1 MQEMNQIL
9 SIITQ
14 LEVIIAAL
22 KTRSLS
28 DSDMENVRQTV
39 LEVNSILYHSSFL
52 KLMGED
58 YLKGEDFQKSAEELE
73 SLVKIWKCTINRR
86 YGKHVDA
93 EFWEIY
99 EFFKYVDQDVIY
111 ERVKN
116 CFLGLPE
123 ALRIDFLALP
133 HRYTFLKEKLDFVK
147 EDYSLIRIHVEMMA
161 DHIDDYQW
169 LYMHLAD
176 YRSKMVLNGIIKY
189 WFSFDVNKLH
199 TLLENTFLDY
209 YDLDILQ
216 CNEKDTMVDLGAYT
230 GDSILDYINTY
241 GAYKKIYA
249 YEITKGIY
257 ETCKENL
264 SEFPDIIF
272 RRKGIGSK
280 RGIMYIDSGNHGAG
294 NKLLEDGDDEIEVV
308 SLDEDIAE
316 QVSVIKMD
324 IEGAEKEAI
333 LGAKA
338 HIVNEKPKLLISAY
352 HNPEDLFELPKLI
365 DTLRD
370 DYKFYLRFNGH
381 GCLWPCD
388 YVLFAV

>member
-169 LYMHLAD
+169 LYMRLAD

-230 GDSILDYINTY
+230 SDSILDYINTY

-249 YEITKGIY
+249 YEITKEIY

-264 SEFPDIIF
+264 SEFPDIIYQK
-272 RRKGIGSK
+272 KGY
-280 RGIMYIDSGNHGAG
+280 R
-294 NKLLEDGDDEIEVV
+294 E
-308 SLDEDIAE
+308 
-316 QVSVIKMD
+316 
-324 IEGAEKEAI
+324 
-333 LGAKA
+333 
-338 HIVNEKPKLLISAY
+338 
-352 HNPEDLFELPKLI
+352 
-365 DTLRD
+365 
-370 DYKFYLRFNGH
+370 
-381 GCLWPCD
+381 
-388 YVLFAV
+388 